1 MDHMAS
7 LRKRQ
12 PSRSPIGLALGVF
25 TNQIENFPWFGVATC
40 LEFGVNQRIVY
51 YDLVPAPLGREECNA
66 FDLRLKGIKQFGCQ
80 AYSPVGKVSDS
91 TVGNG
96 YF

>member
-40 LEFGVNQRIVY
+40 LEFGVNQCIVY
-51 YDLVPAPLGREECNA
+51 CDLIPAPLGREECNA
-66 FDLRLKGIKQFGCQ
+66 FDLRLKGIKQFVYQ